1 MTHPL
6 QKQSLNITPTIR
18 KGKAVFKMTA
28 KGVPL
33 KLGKYMVLAEKI
45 RDLIADKKTALCS
58 IQTFKNTS
66 CSNETQICE
75 KTLYDYLADGV
86 IPEISITNLS
96 NKGKKYNGDNTRKP
110 KFSRVGC
117 MIRSIANSPEHINN
131 CSEGGHRE
139 IDTVKSCASSTEN
152 AH

>member
-45 RDLIADKKTALCS
+45 KDLIADKKTALCS

-75 KTLYDYLADGV
+75 KTLYNYIVDGA
-86 IPEISITNLS
+86 IPEISIANLS
-96 NKGKKYNGDNTRKP
+96 NKGKKYNGNKRKP
-110 KFSRVGC
+110 KFSGVGC
-117 MIRSIANSPEHINN
+117 AIRSIANSPEHINKR
-131 CSEGGHRE
+131 SEVGHW
-139 IDTVKSCASSTEN
+139 K
-152 AH
+152 